1 MFHDKIPVPN
11 VVQRLI
17 RFKESSVKRWRLL
30 NFCTWPMWY
39 CKQHPSVAFLL
50 AD

>member
-17 RFKESSVKRWRLL
+17 RFKESSVKRWLLL
-30 NFCTWPMWY
+30 NFLHLTY
-39 CKQHPSVAFLL
+39 VVL
-50 AD
+50 